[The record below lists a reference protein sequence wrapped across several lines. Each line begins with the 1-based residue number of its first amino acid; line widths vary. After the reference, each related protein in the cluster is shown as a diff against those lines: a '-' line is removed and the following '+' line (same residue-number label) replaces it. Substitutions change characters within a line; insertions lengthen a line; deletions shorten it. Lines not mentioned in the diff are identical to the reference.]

1 MNYYYQKHTY
11 VIYSLDISW
20 KICISLNKASK
31 RRVSLILLWL
41 AIFHV
46 LLATLQDLLFH
57 PTESI

>member
-1 MNYYYQKHTY
+1 MY
-11 VIYSLDISW
+11 ISH
-20 KICISLNKASK
+20 NKASE

-41 AIFHV
+41 VIIHV